1 MSNPFFEHPI
11 LNSPYEPPVRHWELD
26 EHGQPTQKIFEKRR
40 SANFVTPILK
50 RPKKRK
56 VMQEQLIFEQGKG
69 LHWEDFFRSYTRPP
83 KTVRATNVPAFFKLD
98 AVNKVKNKAY
108 LPWPRAVLEVKY

>member
-11 LNSPYEPPVRHWELD
+11 LNSRYEPPVRHWELD
-26 EHGQPTQKIFEKRR
+26 ERGQPTQKILEKRR
-40 SANFVTPILK
+40 SAEFITPI
-50 RPKKRK
+50 PKPCKRK
-56 VMQEQLIFEQGKG
+56 TITLDQLIFDEGKG
-69 LHWEDFFRSYTRPP
+69 LHRKDFFRSYTRPP
-83 KTVRATNVPAFFKLD
+83 KTVRATDVPAFFKLD